1 MGPQFSQAAAG
12 SASPGAA
19 AAAADT
25 VFAVA
30 FGVGETP
37 AVAQGTWAYYD
48 PAYVHT
54 PAHAPGAARGSK
66 DAADA

>member
-25 VFAVA
+25 VAVA
-30 FGVGETP
+30 E
-37 AVAQGTWAYYD
+37 GTWAYYD